1 MLQGPKTRT
10 KTGAETGPA
19 DSIAKKGPIWH
30 NRSMKHVILQ
40 ILSIILLAAASLFSF
55 SCSHKK
61 DSKTFIL
68 GLDDSFPPLGF
79 RDENNEVVGYDID
92 LAREVCR
99 RLGKTLVCQPIDWSA
114 KEQELNTGKID
125 CIWNGFTM
133 TEERKAAMAFTDA
146 YLDNAQVVVV
156 RADSGIRGL
165 SDLKGRIVGIQSGS
179 SAQDAL
185 EDRPDFK
192 AILKNVVEFKE
203 NITALNDL
211 ELGNID
217 AVVMDQV
224 VANYSI
230 KQTGKPF
237 AVLSEGLAF
246 EEYGIAFRKSD
257 TALRD
262 LVQSTL
268 VEMASDGTVRRI
280 SEQWFGTDLSVIGK

>member
-1 MLQGPKTRT
+1 
-10 KTGAETGPA
+10 
-19 DSIAKKGPIWH
+19 
-30 NRSMKHVILQ
+30 MKNTHLKFF
-40 ILSIILLAAASLFSF
+40 SIILAFVSLLSF
-55 SCSHKK
+55 SCSNKK
-61 DSKTFIL
+61 NSKEFVL

-92 LAREVCR
+92 LAREVCK

-133 TEERKAAMAFTDA
+133 TEERKEAMAFTDA

-156 RADSGIRGL
+156 RNDSGIKGL
-165 SDLKGRIVGIQSGS
+165 SELKNKVVGVQSGS
-179 SAQDAL
+179 SAQDAIESL
-185 EDRPDFK
+185 PDFK
-192 AILKNVVEFKE
+192 ASLKSMVEFKE

-211 ELGNID
+211 EIGNID

-237 AVLSEGLAF
+237 VVLQEGLAF

-257 TALRD
+257 TELRD
-262 LVQSTL
+262 RVQSIL
-268 VEMASDGTVRRI
+268 LEMAADGTVRTI
-280 SEQWFGTDLSVIGK
+280 SERWFGTDLSVIGK

>member
-1 MLQGPKTRT
+1 
-10 KTGAETGPA
+10 
-19 DSIAKKGPIWH
+19 
-30 NRSMKHVILQ
+30 MKHNYLKF
-40 ILSIILLAAASLFSF
+40 LSILFAVVSLSIFSF
-55 SCSHKK
+55 SCSNKK
-61 DSKTFIL
+61 DSGSFIL

-79 RDENNEVVGYDID
+79 RNENNEVVGYDID
-92 LAREVCR
+92 LAREVCK

-133 TEERKAAMAFTDA
+133 TDERKEAMAFTDA

-156 RADSGIRGL
+156 RSDSGIRDLSGL
-165 SDLKGRIVGIQSGS
+165 QDRVVGVQAGS
-179 SAQDAL
+179 SAQDAI
-185 EDRPDFK
+185 ESRPDFK
-192 AILKNVVEFKE
+192 ETLKNLIEFKE

-230 KQTGKPF
+230 NQTGKPF
-237 AVLSEGLAF
+237 SVLSEGLAF
-246 EEYGIAFRKSD
+246 EEYGIAFRKTD

-268 VEMASDGTVRRI
+268 LDMAADGSVRKI
-280 SEQWFGTDLSVIGK
+280 SEKWFGTDLSVIGK